1 MKGFVVMAMFLASF
15 AHAAWNNYTEVRDLE
30 LDAADVEQIDI
41 DAGAGSMS
49 VKGVDGL
56 NKILVKATIEV
67 PDADEDEAI
76 KFIDKKMRLTL
87 DKRGARAQLQAFFE
101 QGFFGGSKG
110 AGIDLEVS
118 VPLGMAVH
126 IDDGSGSIEVAD
138 VASDVTID
146 DGSGS
151 IDVRGAASLFI
162 DDGSGSI
169 DVKMIGGDVSITDG
183 SGGIKVHEVAGS
195 VTIDDGSGSI
205 SVSDVE
211 QDLIIVEDG
220 SGGVSISNVGGTVE
234 QDS

>member
-101 QGFFGGSKG
+101 QGFFGGS
-110 AGIDLEVS
+110 
-118 VPLGMAVH
+118 
-126 IDDGSGSIEVAD
+126 
-138 VASDVTID
+138 
-146 DGSGS
+146 